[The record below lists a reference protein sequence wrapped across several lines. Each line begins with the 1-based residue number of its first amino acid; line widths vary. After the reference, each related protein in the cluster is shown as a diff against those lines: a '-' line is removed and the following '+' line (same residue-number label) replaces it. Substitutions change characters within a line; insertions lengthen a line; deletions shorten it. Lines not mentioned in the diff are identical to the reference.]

1 MLQQDIEE
9 KMLKKLF
16 QLLRK
21 LRNTAFQQVSRHPME
36 LISLKQNTI
45 IMDQNMNQSI
55 KVPPINMN
63 TSGQKMEAISLVEMM
78 NNQKMQKREVIICI
92 F

>member
-1 MLQQDIEE
+1 MLLQETEE
-9 KMLKKLF
+9 KMLKI
-16 QLLRK
+16 LRRLVRK
-21 LRNTAFQQVSRHPME
+21 PRNTAFQQVSTHPME

-63 TSGQKMEAISLVEMM
+63 TSGQKMETINLVEMM
-78 NNQKMQKREVIICI
+78 NNQKMQKREVII
-92 F
+92 